1 MALKAKKIGANTRG
15 DFMAPVDGC
24 HCITHYPL
32 LVWTVFGGMHIQ
44 TACSTEIQ
52 FEVTNN
58 LTTSVAWCVCDF
70 MSNSSGKLEACKPEL
85 IPKQPQ
91 FWFHHSFEDLLSS
104 WLFYFKEVFF
114 FTFLR
119 QKKHKYNVLFW
130 MEWIH
135 NLLSLRCRNSL

>member
-1 MALKAKKIGANTRG
+1 MITRG

-24 HCITHYPL
+24 HCIAHYPL
-32 LVWTVFGGMHIQ
+32 LVWTMFGGMHIQ

-91 FWFHHSFEDLLSS
+91 FWFHHSFENLLS
-104 WLFYFKEVFF
+104 WLFYFKKISFF

-119 QKKHKYNVLFW
+119 QKKLKYNVLFW

-135 NLLSLRCRNSL
+135 NLLFLRCRNSL